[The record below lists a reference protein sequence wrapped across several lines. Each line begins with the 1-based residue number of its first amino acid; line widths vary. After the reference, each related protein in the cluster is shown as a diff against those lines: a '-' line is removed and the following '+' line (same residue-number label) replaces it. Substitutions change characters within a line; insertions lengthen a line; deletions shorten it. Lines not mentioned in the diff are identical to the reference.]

1 MRSAQE
7 ALLLVLVAH
16 GTQVST
22 DDLEIG
28 ILAHIIDRHLEHPEM
43 EIGDWAKG
51 AACDENDRLLGGVA
65 QGAVKPVC
73 REGV

>member
-28 ILAHIIDRHLEHPEM
+28 ILAHIIDRHLKHSQVQISHRTEGTA
-43 EIGDWAKG
+43 GDKDDG
-51 AACDENDRLLGGVA
+51 LL
-65 QGAVKPVC
+65 
-73 REGV
+73 